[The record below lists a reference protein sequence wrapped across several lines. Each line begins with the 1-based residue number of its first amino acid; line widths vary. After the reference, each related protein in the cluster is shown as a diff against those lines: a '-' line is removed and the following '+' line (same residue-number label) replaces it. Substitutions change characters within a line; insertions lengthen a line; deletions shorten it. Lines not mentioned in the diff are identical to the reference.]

1 MSSGC
6 GAPLT
11 VPPSLLVAPQIEAAR
26 GATAVAA
33 GRGQPRWLRQ
43 AGAAAGR
50 RARAGCRMWPRQL
63 TRWGGWHRG
72 SGCSAERGRNQ
83 TGCYY
88 VAACG
93 SSRPTARA
101 AAVVAVLC
109 GMEWCLCHVEVAL
122 TNPNGASDGRTRF
135 GPCGGRARAHRRKGG
150 EGKRR
155 EAVGWVRMSMGGRG
169 NGGWERGAPLGGEIT
184 LVAENGQATLRWGRR
199 KRRREREGG

>member
-150 EGKRR
+150 EGKSGMGAHEHGGPRQRR
-155 EAVGWVRMSMGGRG
+155 LGEGSAVRRG
-169 NGGWERGAPLGGEIT
+169 NHVGGGERT
-184 LVAENGQATLRWGRR
+184 SNFAMGKEEEAN
-199 KRRREREGG
+199 REGEDEML

>member
-1 MSSGC
+1 MAEAGGGSSG
-6 GAPLT
+6 
-11 VPPSLLVAPQIEAAR
+11 
-26 GATAVAA
+26 
-33 GRGQPRWLRQ
+33 
-43 AGAAAGR
+43 
-50 RARAGCRMWPRQL
+50 
-63 TRWGGWHRG
+63 
-72 SGCSAERGRNQ
+72 Q
-83 TGCYY
+83 TGAGGLPH
-88 VAACG
+88 VASSADSVGWMAPRKWLQCG
-93 SSRPTARA
+93 KRPKPNWLLLRGCLWVLPADRPTARA

-184 LVAENGQATLRWGRR
+184 LVAENGQATLRWG
-199 KRRREREGG
+199 KEEEAKGEWIN